1 LLSDRGQD
9 AVGRAFQR
17 MGTKPIVATDVLGR
31 VAFWSPDVNY
41 TDVDGLTEPAVAK
54 SRGRGSVFGKS
65 DYAVT
70 LARRPGV
77 IDTNDWLRLPQ
88 ILATP
93 TVKPN
98 YQAVVSRKLTDD
110 RAFLLVDPAVSD
122 AVLRALRAFGF
133 PDVTAEP
140 VDAAMVTWEAAA
152 PHGQ

>member
-1 LLSDRGQD
+1 
-9 AVGRAFQR
+9 
-17 MGTKPIVATDVLGR
+17 
-31 VAFWSPDVNY
+31 
-41 TDVDGLTEPAVAK
+41 
-54 SRGRGSVFGKS
+54 
-65 DYAVT
+65 VT
-70 LARRPGV
+70 LPRRPSV

-110 RAFLLVDPAVSD
+110 RVFLLVDPAVSD

-133 PDVTAEP
+133 PDVAAEP
-140 VDAAMVTWEAAA
+140 VDAAMVTWGAAA